1 MHMHLDVVG
10 SCDLKCPACPVD
22 NSENKN
28 SKKAMTLD
36 LFNSIFAKA
45 KIDGITSIHLY
56 NWTEPLIHLKI
67 GSFIEIVKRAGISC
81 GISSNLNVSKNI
93 EAAIKAAPEFFR
105 ILLSGFTQDIYQKG
119 HACGDVEKVK
129 ENTRLLSSLCASLKI
144 NTRIEVYYHRYLDN
158 IYEEEKMKAFSES
171 LGFHFLSEL
180 ASLIALE
187 KPLLWQRV
195 PYQKPTSR
203 TCL

>member
-1 MHMHLDVVG
+1 
-10 SCDLKCPACPVD
+10 
-22 NSENKN
+22 
-28 SKKAMTLD
+28 MTLD

-56 NWTEPLIHLKI
+56 NWTEPLIHPKI

-93 EAAIKAAPEFFR
+93 EAAIKAVPEFFR
-105 ILLSGFTQDIYQKG
+105 ISLSGFTQDIYQKG
-119 HACGDVEKVK
+119 HAGGDVEKVK